1 MMSDGGLTS
10 VERFSGLKSI
20 ISGPAGGV
28 VAMART
34 AFDDKDGRPV
44 VSIDMGGVYVPFCQ

>member
-34 AFDDKDGRPV
+34 AYDDKDGRPV
-44 VSIDMGGVYVPFCQ
+44 VSIDMGG